1 MKELWKTEDAQQTDR
16 SNRPVLWKQVGVS
29 AFLAL
34 TMLLSSCQSGG
45 KDTVPPVFT
54 GLHDI
59 SIYVGDGIAYRQ
71 NIVCRDNVD
80 GEIDFTV
87 DSSRVDRFTPGEYPV
102 TYIAEDSSG
111 NRTEEQIRV
120 TVTEQPVSLEAL
132 YELVDP
138 ILIQRGLY
146 IDDKSAVCEDLY
158 FYIKSIMTYAGDSDK
173 SDWASEA
180 YRGLTDGQGDCFTYY
195 AVARAFFERL
205 GYPYLTVQRS
215 PGVLP
220 STHYWFLINIGTES
234 EPAWYHWDC
243 CPHEMEYPLN
253 SCLITDEELLAYN
266 DRVPGY
272 YVFDMDQY
280 PRTP

>member
-120 TVTEQPVSLEAL
+120 TVTEQPVSLEAPKRAL
-132 YELVDP
+132 HRR
-138 ILIQRGLY
+138 QKRGL
-146 IDDKSAVCEDLY
+146 
-158 FYIKSIMTYAGDSDK
+158 
-173 SDWASEA
+173 
-180 YRGLTDGQGDCFTYY
+180 
-195 AVARAFFERL
+195 
-205 GYPYLTVQRS
+205 
-215 PGVLP
+215 
-220 STHYWFLINIGTES
+220 
-234 EPAWYHWDC
+234 
-243 CPHEMEYPLN
+243 
-253 SCLITDEELLAYN
+253 
-266 DRVPGY
+266 
-272 YVFDMDQY
+272 
-280 PRTP
+280 